1 MAGTKKE
8 STTKLIEVEG
18 ILNWA
23 KVFPFNLDR
32 NEDFHGE
39 GGAYTVDVLLEKA
52 ELDKLTKS
60 GSRLKPKITDDGIA
74 IRFKRKHI
82 HPTGIEEFGGAPR
95 VVIGEESPEEFPSDT
110 LIGNGTRAKVFFTV
124 YDTKMGKG
132 TRLEAIQV
140 LDLQEYESDGEPMG
154 GIKLPF

>member
-1 MAGTKKE
+1 MAESK
-8 STTKLIEVEG
+8 STTQLVEVEG

-23 KVFPFNLDR
+23 KVFEFNRDK

-60 GSRLKPKITDDGIA
+60 GSRLKPKITEEGIA

-82 HPTGIEEFGGAPR
+82 HPAGIQELAGPPR
-95 VVIGEESPEEFPSDT
+95 VVIGEENPEEFPEDT

-154 GIKLPF
+154 GVKLPF